1 MRIKIVLSAFLIFTT
16 TSLFAQTINQNT
28 GWFLFLNSTKFNDK
42 WGMHF
47 DLQLRSEDKWDGLRN
62 LLVRPGVTYYINK
75 NSNATLGYLFTQTYL
90 PNDILV
96 GAASLK
102 NTLTE
107 HRIWQQY
114 IYSHQPW
121 KGAALS
127 HRFRLEQRFIERQT
141 DDLFSQ
147 RLRYFFRLIQPLQK
161 QEGAFTKGVFA
172 ALQNELF
179 FNIQNKEKVN
189 GSLFDQ
195 NRAYLA
201 VGYRVSKGFD
211 VEAGYLNQSINGAS
225 RNTVNNVAQLALYT
239 RF

>member
-1 MRIKIVLSAFLIFTT
+1 MKRIFLAAFFCVITS
-16 TSLFAQTINQNT
+16 SLFAQTVNQNS

-47 DLQLRSEDKWDGLRN
+47 DLQLRSEDNWDGLRN

-75 NSNATLGYLFTQTYL
+75 NSNATVGYLFTQTYL

-96 GAASLK
+96 GAAPMK

-114 IYSHQPW
+114 IYNHQPW
-121 KGAALS
+121 KNATLS

-147 RLRYFFRLIQPLQK
+147 RLRYFFRLVQPLQK
-161 QEGAFTKGVFA
+161 QEAGFTKGMFV

-179 FNIQNKEKVN
+179 FNIQNNDDLN
-189 GSLFDQ
+189 GSAFDQ

-201 VGYRVSKGFD
+201 AGYRFSKKMD
-211 VEAGYLNQSINGAS
+211 IEAGYLNQTINGRTS
-225 RNTVNNVAQLALYT
+225 NTVNNIVQLAVYT